1 MRPARNAE
9 TAAAGVDV
17 PAALRRGLAWLAV
30 CASLTAH
37 TWGWAAGP
45 AEFLGDPPRIGFQ
58 VVVRDDHAGDEITP
72 LQLRRIFL
80 RQITRWPDG
89 RAVVPVNGPP
99 DSELR
104 QAITRW
110 LFAEGRAGLVYHW
123 NKLYYQGILPP
134 RALASYSAVAL
145 MVARVPGAIGYLPAG
160 QPHPNLRVL
169 RVTGMPTSDGSR
181 TSPDTPQGL
190 RGIPRG
196 DPARWTATD
205 PAATPDPS

>member
-1 MRPARNAE
+1 VRPARNAE
-9 TAAAGVDV
+9 TAAGADVSVSLRRALARLAVWAALAV
-17 PAALRRGLAWLAV
+17 PA
-30 CASLTAH
+30 S
-37 TWGWAAGP
+37 GWAAGP
-45 AEFLGDPPRIGFQ
+45 SEFLGDPPQIGFQ
-58 VVVRDDHAGDEITP
+58 VVVHGDHAGNEITP

-89 RAVVPVNGPP
+89 RVVVPVNGPP

-169 RVTGMPTSDGSR
+169 RVTGVKTSDGEPTLPGRPPS
-181 TSPDTPQGL
+181 
-190 RGIPRG
+190 
-196 DPARWTATD
+196 D
-205 PAATPDPS
+205 PAATPDPP